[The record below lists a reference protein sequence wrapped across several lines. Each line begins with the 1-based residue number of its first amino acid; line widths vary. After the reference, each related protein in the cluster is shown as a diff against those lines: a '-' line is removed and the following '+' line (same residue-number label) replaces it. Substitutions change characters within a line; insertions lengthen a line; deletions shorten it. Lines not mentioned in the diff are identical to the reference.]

1 MFGLKIVKKE
11 EWESDIERLKIAAKK
26 LEEYKDKN
34 YNQKYS
40 ILKLGNEIKR
50 LTEQLNALNLD
61 ECNEK
66 GPWCEGCVYKKTTYA
81 NFDIDDI
88 SDGTCVLT
96 VDNQI
101 FYCAKKV
108 HLKCQDWTP
117 EK

>member
-11 EWESDIERLKIAAKK
+11 EWESDIERLKIASKK
-26 LEEYKDKN
+26 LEEYKNKN
-34 YNQKYS
+34 YNQKCS
-40 ILKLGNEIKR
+40 IIKLGNEIKR

-61 ECNEK
+61 ECNEM
-66 GPWCEGCVYKKTTYA
+66 GVWCEGCAHRKTTYS
-81 NFDIDDI
+81 NIDDI
-88 SDGTCVLT
+88 SEGDWWLT
-96 VDNQI
+96 VDNQT

>member
-11 EWESDIERLKIAAKK
+11 EWKSDIERLKTASEK
-26 LEEYKDKN
+26 LDDYKEIT
-34 YNQKYS
+34 YRQKCS
-40 ILKLGNEIKR
+40 IIKLGNEIKR

-61 ECNEK
+61 ECNEM
-66 GPWCEGCVYKKTTYA
+66 GPWCEGCVHRKIAYS
-81 NFDIDDI
+81 NIDDI
-88 SDGTCVLT
+88 SEGDWWLT

-108 HLKCQDWTP
+108 HLKCKDWTP

>member
-11 EWESDIERLKIAAKK
+11 NWESDTERLKTAAKK
-26 LEEYKDKN
+26 LEEYKIKN
-34 YNQKYS
+34 YNQKCS
-40 ILKLGNEIKR
+40 IIKLGNEIKR

-61 ECNEK
+61 DCNEM
-66 GPWCEGCVYKKTTYA
+66 GPWCDGCVHKKTTYA

-88 SDGTCVLT
+88 SEGDWIFT
-96 VDNQI
+96 VDNQT

>member
-1 MFGLKIVKKE
+1 MFGFKIVKKE
-11 EWESDIERLKIAAKK
+11 EWESDIERLKIASKK

-61 ECNEK
+61 ECNEM
-66 GPWCEGCVYKKTTYA
+66 GPWCEGCVHRKITYS
-81 NFDIDDI
+81 NIDDI
-88 SDGTCVLT
+88 SEGDWWLT
-96 VDNQI
+96 VDNQT

>member
-11 EWESDIERLKIAAKK
+11 EWESDIERLKIASKK
-26 LEEYKDKN
+26 LEEYKNKN
-34 YNQKYS
+34 YNQKCS
-40 ILKLGNEIKR
+40 IIKLGNEIKR

-61 ECNEK
+61 ECNEM
-66 GPWCEGCVYKKTTYA
+66 GPWCEGCVHRKITYS
-81 NFDIDDI
+81 NIDDI
-88 SDGTCVLT
+88 SEGDWWLT
-96 VDNQI
+96 VDNQT